1 MITAVAQRRG
11 LLLGL
16 VAVVIFSV
24 TLPVTRLAVGT
35 PDAPQLSGTF
45 VALSRAVLAAGLSI
59 VYLLAVRAPWPERSQ
74 WLPLT
79 VISLGVVLGFP
90 ICTSIALQQVE
101 AVHAS
106 AILGMLPLSTAVIGA
121 VMHKQRPSLGFWL
134 CAGLGSALV
143 ITYALLRAPAG
154 AIALHQADALLLLAI
169 ISASTGYAWGARLS
183 GQMPPEQVICWS
195 LVLALPLTLP
205 GSWWTWPQTQVQAG
219 TWLALGYLAMFS
231 MWVGFFFWYRGLAMG
246 GTVRVSQVQ
255 LLQPFL
261 SMLFAVILVG
271 ERLDALTVGFALAV
285 LATVVLGRKMAVAPG
300 RKD

>member
-1 MITAVAQRRG
+1 
-11 LLLGL
+11 
-16 VAVVIFSV
+16 
-24 TLPVTRLAVGT
+24 
-35 PDAPQLSGTF
+35 
-45 VALSRAVLAAGLSI
+45 
-59 VYLLAVRAPWPERSQ
+59 
-74 WLPLT
+74 
-79 VISLGVVLGFP
+79 VLGFP

-121 VMHKQRPSLGFWL
+121 VMHKQRPSWGFWL

-261 SMLFAVILVG
+261 SMLFAVALLG
-271 ERLDALTVGFALAV
+271 ERLDALTIGFALAV
-285 LATVVLGRKMAVAPG
+285 LATVVLGRKMAVAPS

>member
-1 MITAVAQRRG
+1 MTAAAAQRRG

-16 VAVVIFSV
+16 VAVVIFSI
-24 TLPVTRLAVGT
+24 TLPMTRLAVGT
-35 PDAPQLSGTF
+35 PEAPQLSGTF
-45 VALSRAVLAAGLSI
+45 VALFRAVLAAGLS
-59 VYLLAVRAPWPERSQ
+59 VAYLLAVRAPWPERKQ
-74 WLPLT
+74 WLPLS

-106 AILGMLPLSTAVIGA
+106 AILGMLPLSTAVIAA
-121 VMHKQRPSLGFWL
+121 VMHKQRPSFGFWL

-143 ITYALLRAPAG
+143 ITYALLRAPPG

-169 ISASTGYAWGARLS
+169 VSASTGYAWGARLS
-183 GQMPPEQVICWS
+183 GQMAPEQVICWS

-205 GSWWTWPQTQVQAG
+205 GSWWTWPQTQIQAG
-219 TWLALGYLAMFS
+219 TWLALGYLALFS

-271 ERLDALTVGFALAV
+271 EHLDALTVGFTLGV
-285 LATVVLGRKMAVAPG
+285 LGTVLVGRKMAITQTP
-300 RKD
+300 R